1 MAPTRSTVSSV
12 TDIQGWI
19 LARAP
24 GWRLLVEQVGKMR
37 AQRTGS
43 VDEALN
49 AVESYRGL
57 ARDLATA
64 RRVAPHSRTT
74 TALESLYGQLHALIN
89 RKPKGN
95 RHAVSQWLRVDIP
108 RSARELRG
116 RIFTMVALMTLSGL
130 AGWWLISTYPDL
142 IGLIAGP
149 VMIEKVQQ
157 GHLWTE
163 GIMNITPSSILSVN
177 ILANNIA
184 VSILAFCAG
193 IFLGLATLYLIAFNG
208 LMLGAIFAFVY
219 QHGLAANLFKFII
232 AHGPVELSVICIAGA
247 CGVALGESIIRP
259 QLATRRD
266 SFQACAHRVA
276 PLMLLCAVLLVGCG
290 FIEGFISPDPIF
302 PLASRVVIGVGYFS
316 VMLTFLSGRVLRIPP
331 ATRGAAG

>member
-1 MAPTRSTVSSV
+1 MSSV
-12 TDIQGWI
+12 TDIQAWI

-24 GWRLLVEQVGKMR
+24 GWRLLVDQVGKMR
-37 AQRTGS
+37 AHRSAS
-43 VDEALN
+43 VEEALI

-64 RRVAPHSRTT
+64 RRVAPQSRTT
-74 TALESLYGQLHALIN
+74 AALESLYSQLHSLIN
-89 RKPKGN
+89 RKPSGN

-116 RIFTMVALMTLSGL
+116 GIFNMVALMALSGF

-163 GIMNITPSSILSVN
+163 GIMNITPSSLLSVN

-184 VSILAFCAG
+184 VSIMAFCAG
-193 IFLGLATLYLIAFNG
+193 ISLGLATFYLIGFNG
-208 LMLGAIFAFVY
+208 LMLGAIFAFVH
-219 QHGLAANLFKFII
+219 QHDLALNLFTFII

-259 QLATRRD
+259 QLATRRE

-276 PLMLLCAVLLVGCG
+276 PLMLLCAALLVGCG

-302 PLASRVVIGVGYFS
+302 PLASRIVIGVAYFS
-316 VMLTFLSGRVLRIPP
+316 VMLMLLSGRLLRTP
-331 ATRGAAG
+331 ATTLGADG

>member
-1 MAPTRSTVSSV
+1 VSSA
-12 TDIQGWI
+12 TDIHGWI
-19 LARAP
+19 LARAS
-24 GWRLLVEQVGKMR
+24 GWRMLVEQVGKMR
-37 AQRTGS
+37 TRRTGS
-43 VDEALN
+43 IDDALN
-49 AVESYRGL
+49 AVEAYRGL

-64 RRVAPHSRTT
+64 RRVAPQSRTT

-89 RKPKGN
+89 RKPKGS
-95 RHAVSQWLRVDIP
+95 RYAVSQWLRVDIP

-116 RIFTMVALMTLSGL
+116 GIFNMVALMALSAL
-130 AGWWLISTYPDL
+130 AGWWLIATFPDL

-163 GIMNITPSSILSVN
+163 GIMNITPSSILSVS

-184 VSILAFCAG
+184 VSVLAFCAG
-193 IFLGLATLYLIAFNG
+193 IFLGLATFYLVAFNG
-208 LMLGAIFAFVY
+208 LMLGAIFAFVH
-219 QHGLAANLFKFII
+219 QHGLAADLFKFII

-276 PLMLLCAVLLVGCG
+276 PLMLLCAALLVGCG

-302 PLASRVVIGVGYFS
+302 PLASRVAIGVAYFS
-316 VMLTFLSGRVLRIPP
+316 LMLMLMSGRVLRMPTA
-331 ATRGAAG
+331 ATHGAGG